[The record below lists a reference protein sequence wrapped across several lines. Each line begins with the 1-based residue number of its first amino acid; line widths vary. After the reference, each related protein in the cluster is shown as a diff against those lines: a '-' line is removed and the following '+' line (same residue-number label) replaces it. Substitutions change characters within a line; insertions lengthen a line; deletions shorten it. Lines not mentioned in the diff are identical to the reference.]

1 MMHFRND
8 KQTFATDKLRPQ
20 SSFNPKNKDTIIEI
34 YLSCL
39 EERLLD
45 IEIPSKRYNDL
56 TKEECGASVKLKQ
69 IVTFVV

>member
-45 IEIPSKRYNDL
+45 IEILSKRYNDL

-69 IVTFVV
+69 IVTVVV